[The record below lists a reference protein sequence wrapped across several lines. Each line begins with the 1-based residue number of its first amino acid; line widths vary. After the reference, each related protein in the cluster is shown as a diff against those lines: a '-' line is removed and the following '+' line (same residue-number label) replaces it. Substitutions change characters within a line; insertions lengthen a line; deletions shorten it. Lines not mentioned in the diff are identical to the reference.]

1 MLGNLQERASQMTAR
16 SLLALNMK
24 RLRELRGYT
33 QMDLA
38 ERVGCSTTLI
48 GNIEI
53 RKRFPS
59 PENLDLIATALE
71 VSPAD
76 LFVEAGSSAQ
86 PESLIKSKLE
96 RKIHDAIDEAFAAKH
111 VK

>member
-1 MLGNLQERASQMTAR
+1 MSETTVMTVRA
-16 SLLALNMK
+16 LLAMNMK

-59 PENLDLIATALE
+59 PENLDLIAKALE
-71 VSPAD
+71 VQPSE
-76 LFVEAGSSAQ
+76 LIVESSTGAKT
-86 PESLIKSKLE
+86 ESQIKWQLE
-96 RKIHDAIDEAFAAKH
+96 RKIQDAIDEAFRH
-111 VK
+111 SVST

>member
-1 MLGNLQERASQMTAR
+1 MTTR

-24 RLRELRGYT
+24 RLRDLRGYT

-59 PENLDLIATALE
+59 PENLDLIAEALE
-71 VSPAD
+71 VPPAD
-76 LFVEAGSSAQ
+76 LFM
-86 PESLIKSKLE
+86 ESRSTTPSELRIKNQLQ
-96 RKIHDAIDEAFAAKH
+96 RKIQAAIDEAFGHNA
-111 VK
+111 

>member
-1 MLGNLQERASQMTAR
+1 MTAR

-53 RKRFPS
+53 HKRFPS
-59 PENLDLIATALE
+59 PENLDLIAKALG
-71 VSPAD
+71 VSPAE
-76 LFVEAGSSAQ
+76 LFVEARPDSQ
-86 PESLIKSKLE
+86 PESQIKNQLE
-96 RKIHDAIDEAFAAKH
+96 RKIQDAINEAFAAKR

>member
-1 MLGNLQERASQMTAR
+1 M
-16 SLLALNMK
+16 NMK
-24 RLRELRGYT
+24 RLRELRSFT

-59 PENLDLIATALE
+59 PENLDLIAKALE
-71 VSPAD
+71 VLPAE
-76 LFVEAGSSAQ
+76 LFLEPNPGSQSEAQ
-86 PESLIKSKLE
+86 IKHQLE
-96 RKIHDAIDEAFAAKH
+96 RRIQDAIDEVFGH
-111 VK
+111 GGQ

>member
-1 MLGNLQERASQMTAR
+1 LMTTR

-59 PENLDLIATALE
+59 PENLDLIAKALE
-71 VSPAD
+71 VSHAE
-76 LFVEAGSSAQ
+76 LFVDASPGSQ
-86 PESLIKSKLE
+86 LESQIKDQLE
-96 RKIHDAIDEAFAAKH
+96 RKVQDAINEAFAANC

>member
-1 MLGNLQERASQMTAR
+1 MTAR

-24 RLRELRGYT
+24 RLREHHGFT

-53 RKRFPS
+53 HKRFPS
-59 PENLDLIATALE
+59 PENLNLIAKALE
-71 VSPAD
+71 VPPAD
-76 LFVEAGSSAQ
+76 LFVESSPSTQ
-86 PESLIKSKLE
+86 PESQIKSQLE
-96 RKIHDAIDEAFAAKH
+96 RKIHDAIDEAFATKNAK
-111 VK
+111 